1 MILFRQKVAIPD
13 FLDSQRKSF
22 RLFLETGIRRELE
35 FISPIIGDSL
45 GSSVRQSTD
54 RQISVSFLANDFYF
68 KKPLQNPKE
77 AIQQMETYSSSLVV
91 PVHIYSKSLNV
102 SCVLPI
108 TFCDLPLMTEH
119 GTFIING
126 SPRVIVHQI
135 VRCPGVYIKA
145 QFDQKNRRSHLVSF
159 LSSYGSWLRLES
171 VPNTPE
177 INACI
182 DNFRKLPATL
192 LLRALGFDS
201 KRICEVVSYP
211 ASLLYTEKLLKPK
224 SCDDAMIMMTA
235 LMFPHRA
242 GSVLKAKKFLFNHQI
257 KKKFQ
262 CSLEWENDQLAIWD
276 NRSMLHQATPFKGNR
291 IMHRIT
297 IE

>member
-159 LSSYGSWLRLES
+159 LSSYGSWLRLET
-171 VPNTPE
+171 VPNSLE

-192 LLRALGFDS
+192 LLCALGFDF
-201 KRICEVVSYP
+201 KRVCEVVSYP

-224 SCDDAMIMMTA
+224 SCEDAMIMMTA

-242 GSVLKAKKFLFNHQI
+242 GSVVK
-257 KKKFQ
+257 
-262 CSLEWENDQLAIWD
+262 
-276 NRSMLHQATPFKGNR
+276 
-291 IMHRIT
+291 
-297 IE
+297 